1 LEAFA
6 PPVGIAW
13 RRTALRLGVGALV
26 AGVALWVLYN
36 EAGGFASAMEA
47 LGDTDFRWL
56 IPALLSEVVCY
67 GLISVELRVLTRGAV
82 SPWVAFR
89 LALVS
94 SGLGSVLP
102 GSPAP
107 GVALST
113 RELQRRGVRAGR
125 ATLTLA
131 WMTWYSG
138 RALMVIT
145 VYAVLRATTA
155 GELFRRHPAR
165 GVVSSAIVI
174 VALMVTAA
182 IVSNRRTAEWTAI
195 IVSRFKLVGHR
206 PSIREARATGAR
218 LHREAMDIV
227 GTGRRRVLVAV
238 LSAASWLADC
248 YCLWF
253 ALRSVGVHVSFDLV
267 LLAYCGGFIV
277 SALPLLPGGL
287 GLVEAAVPTIL
298 HHFKAPLDV
307 ALAGTLAWRGLGL
320 FLPAIAGVGAL
331 VSLRSGA
338 VKEAEAKV
346 PVTTG

>member
-1 LEAFA
+1 MESPAA
-6 PPVGIAW
+6 PIGIAW
-13 RRTALRLGVGALV
+13 RRTAFRLGVGVLV
-26 AGVALWVLYN
+26 AGVALWVVYD
-36 EAGGFASAMEA
+36 EVGGFSSAIAA
-47 LGDTDFRWL
+47 LSDTDFRWI
-56 IPALLSEVVCY
+56 IPALLAEVVCY
-67 GLISVELRVLTRGAV
+67 GLIGIQLRLLTRGAI

-107 GVALST
+107 GVALSS
-113 RELQRRGVRAGR
+113 RELRRRGVRAGR
-125 ATLTLA
+125 ATLALA

-165 GVVSSAIVI
+165 GLASSAIVLI
-174 VALMVTAA
+174 ALLVTAA
-182 IVSNRRTAEWTAI
+182 ILSNRRTAEWTAI
-195 IVSRFKLVGHR
+195 IVSRFKLLGHR
-206 PSIREARATGAR
+206 PSVREARATGAR

-227 GTGRRRVLVAV
+227 GTGRRRVIIAV
-238 LSAASWLADC
+238 LSAGSWLADC

-253 ALRSVGVHVSFDLV
+253 ALRSVGVSISFDLV

-287 GLVEAAVPTIL
+287 GLVEATVPAIL

-320 FLPAIAGVGAL
+320 FLPALAGVGAL
-331 VSLRSGA
+331 VSLRRSVA
-338 VKEAEAKV
+338 VDEVEARVLEAS
-346 PVTTG
+346 